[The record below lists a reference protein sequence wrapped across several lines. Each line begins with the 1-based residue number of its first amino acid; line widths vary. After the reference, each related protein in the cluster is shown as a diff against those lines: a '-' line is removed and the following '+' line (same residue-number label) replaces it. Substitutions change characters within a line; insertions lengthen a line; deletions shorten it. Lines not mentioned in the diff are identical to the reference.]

1 MPNRLPGTRGGRR
14 RGATVLLAWLA
25 VVAVPSA
32 ARAQAAA
39 APAPAA
45 SDAAGDAKS
54 HAKAKLVEGGELLKQ
69 GEYKDAL
76 RRFQEAY
83 ELVPS
88 PKIFYNFGLAYMN
101 LGRTT
106 EAVEA
111 FERFLEEA
119 TDATPDVRANAER
132 RRSELLPKVATI
144 VVHSETEGAAIS
156 IDGRPFGTTPR
167 KLPIRLDPGPHS
179 LVLEK
184 APAPA
189 FIRNLDVKAG
199 ERVVVE
205 AKLADLPVIVAS
217 PPPPLAVTA
226 PVAPVEPDE
235 PSKWSRLDGKLKAAI
250 GLGAAGVLALGFG
263 GYEQL
268 AASSKYKEFND
279 TSNAQNWT
287 GKCDADP
294 RVVPKFGGGVCPGLL
309 SDGDGASLRAKIGFV
324 AGGVLAA
331 SSVVL
336 VVLSRRG
343 HQEGA
348 STAKASCVPSGAGV
362 ACAATF

>member
-1 MPNRLPGTRGGRR
+1 VLALMV
-14 RGATVLLAWLA
+14 TVAI
-25 VVAVPSA
+25 PSA
-32 ARAQAAA
+32 ALAQAAPA
-39 APAPAA
+39 ASPAA
-45 SDAAGDAKS
+45 SDAGDAKNR
-54 HAKAKLVEGGELLKQ
+54 AKAKLVEGSDFLKQ

-111 FERFLEEA
+111 FERFLDEA
-119 TDATPDVRANAER
+119 TDATPDLRANAER

-144 VVHSETEGAAIS
+144 VVRCETEGATIS
-156 IDGRPFGTTPR
+156 VDGRAFGTTPR
-167 KLPIRLDPGPHS
+167 KPPIRLDPGPHS

-205 AKLADLPVIVAS
+205 AKLEELPVVVT
-217 PPPPLAVTA
+217 PPPPLIAVA
-226 PVAPVEPDE
+226 PPPVVPVEPE
-235 PSKWSRLDGKLKAAI
+235 KPSLWSRLDGKLKAAI
-250 GLGAAGVLALGFG
+250 GLGAVGVLALGFG

-268 AASSKYKEFND
+268 AASSKYKEFNE
-279 TSNAQNWT
+279 TSTATNWT
-287 GKCDADP
+287 HKCDADP
-294 RVVPKFGGGVCPGLL
+294 RVVPQFGGGVCPGLL
-309 SDGDGASLRAKIGFV
+309 SDGDGASLRAKIGFI

-336 VVLSRRG
+336 VVLSRRD
-343 HQEGA
+343 HRDGA
-348 STAKASCVPSGAGV
+348 TTASASCVPSGTGV
-362 ACAATF
+362 TCAAAF